1 MKTSLWT
8 WAAVFLTVAAPATSQ
23 EREASAK
30 EIEALWQAEKTTVEK
45 LKVGDVG
52 AEQRIVELLT
62 TGGDANWHVGV
73 AAALAVAPEQRSPA
87 LITGMIE
94 ALRRDV
100 EWSTSRYAADLGTA
114 SRGETPSYLAHQLAL
129 TGDPAI
135 LPPLAWR
142 AAGLSAAVIY
152 EFGLQAVPHLLDV
165 ALSPRATG
173 SEANDALSVLASIV
187 STHGPGPYAK
197 DLNEA
202 AMLHLDGPPEGYMS
216 AGEHRS
222 GGFPDALVTAIALA
236 GALGTPDLLERIE
249 AVAASTPEQI
259 VERTGYSVVVAE
271 YGPPCARAHLE
282 STPPPSWMCDSRSW
296 IDWFDRF
303 PHLREYSLKA
313 RSKRPGG

>member
-1 MKTSLWT
+1 MKHLLWA
-8 WAAVFLTVAAPATSQ
+8 WAAVSLTVAVPTASQ

-30 EIEALWQAEKTTVEK
+30 EIEALWQAEQATVEK
-45 LKVGDVG
+45 LKAGDAD

-62 TGGDANWHVGV
+62 TGGDANWRVGV
-73 AAALAVAPEQRSPA
+73 AAALSVAPEQRSPV
-87 LITGMIE
+87 LIAGMIE

-100 EWSTSRYAADLGTA
+100 EWSTSRYAAGLGA
-114 SRGETPSYLAHQLAL
+114 SSRGEMSSYFAHQLLL

-142 AAGLSAAVIY
+142 ARGLSATVVY

-173 SEANDALSVLASIV
+173 FEAIGALSVLASIV
-187 STHGPGPYAK
+187 STHGPGSYAK
-197 DLNEA
+197 ELRKA

-222 GGFPDALVTAIALA
+222 GGFPGALVPAIALA
-236 GALGTPDLLERIE
+236 GTLQMPELLERIK
-249 AVAASTPEQI
+249 AIVASTPEQI
-259 VERTGYSVVVAE
+259 VERTGYSIAVAG

-282 STPPPSWMCDSRSW
+282 GTPPPSWMCDSRSW
-296 IDWFDRF
+296 IDWFDRS
-303 PHLREYSLKA
+303 PHVRDYSLKA
-313 RSKRPGG
+313 RSKGPGG

>member
-1 MKTSLWT
+1 VKTSLWT
-8 WAAVFLTVAAPATSQ
+8 GVAVSLAVATPTASQ

-30 EIEALWQAEKTTVEK
+30 EIAALWRAEQATVEK
-45 LKVGDVG
+45 LKAGDAD

-73 AAALAVAPEQRSPA
+73 AAALSVAPEERSSA
-87 LITGMIE
+87 LIVGMIE

-142 AAGLSAAVIY
+142 AAGLSAAMVY

-173 SEANDALSVLASIV
+173 FEALNALLVLASIV
-187 STHGPGPYAK
+187 STYGPGSYAK
-197 DLNEA
+197 ELREA
-202 AMLHLDGPPEGYMS
+202 AMLHVDGPPEGYMS

-222 GGFPDALVTAIALA
+222 GEFPGALVPAIALA
-236 GALGTPDLLERIE
+236 RALQMPELLGRIE

-259 VERTGYSVVVAE
+259 VERTGYSIAVSPRARGRTWKGLRPLV
-271 YGPPCARAHLE
+271 GCAIRVRGSTGSIASRTCA
-282 STPPPSWMCDSRSW
+282 STP
-296 IDWFDRF
+296 
-303 PHLREYSLKA
+303 
-313 RSKRPGG
+313 